1 MQTEQQEMTI
11 IKPFF
16 SVFLILM
23 VFYGSLMGQ
32 QADNEFAGWAKDV
45 FEEMTLEEKIGQLFI
60 IRAHSDKSRSYHE
73 HVGRTIKDFHV
84 GGVCFFQGGPGRQA
98 ALVNEYQ
105 ELSDIPLFVAQD
117 AEWGLGMRLDSTI
130 SFPRQMTLGA
140 LRDNGLIYDMGEQI
154 ARHLKHVGVNMNF
167 APVVD
172 VNSNP
177 ENPVINSRS
186 FGEVPRDVGEKASMY
201 VYGLQ
206 DNGVI
211 ATAKH
216 FPGHGDTDTDS
227 HKTLPVIHHDRQR
240 IDSTDLVP
248 FQSAI
253 KDGVSGIMAAHLHI
267 PALDSAKDRAS
278 TLSKPIITKLLQK
291 DMGFNGLVITD
302 ALEMTGV
309 TENNQPGQLELE
321 ALKAGNDI
329 LLMPVNIRKAV
340 KRIKNAV
347 ASGEITEG
355 EIDRKVK
362 KILKYKQLYNIHRT
376 SPVNTAS
383 LQKHLHNEN
392 AKSVIRKIAR
402 EAITVV
408 HNRKGIVPLK
418 RIDTMKIA
426 SVASGV
432 ENEQVFQ
439 RFMNHYAD
447 ITHFQVPKDV
457 TDTKQNQLLE
467 ELEDFDLILFSVHN
481 TSSFPFRNFGI
492 SSEEQ
497 ALADTL
503 AKIKPVVFNVFG
515 IPYALN
521 KFKNLQKFEAVLLSY
536 EDRDEMQQAA
546 AQALFG
552 GIALKGRLPVSLD
565 EYPVHH
571 GLETP
576 KIRMSFDDFFDI
588 GIKNKYIR
596 KIDSIASDGIEQK
609 AYPGC
614 QILMAKDGRIFYNKT
629 FGTHTYD
636 ENHKVKKNDLYD
648 LASLTKIAASTLS
661 VMKLQEDSLI
671 NIDRRLSYYLPFL
684 RHTNKSEIIVR
695 DVMAHQAGLQSWIP
709 YYVNTILD
717 EEPDSVIYRN
727 HLTEDYSVR
736 VAGDLYIHKDYKHQ
750 IFDTI
755 ATSPLREQHDYKY
768 SDLGFYLLYRA
779 IELVTNQ
786 PFEKYV
792 DQTFYKPLGLQTIQF
807 LPAYHVPEKRLVPT
821 EDDQAF
827 RKQLLRGDVHDP
839 GAAMLGGVS
848 GHAGLFSNAYDMAVL
863 MQMLLDNGTYGGRR
877 FFNPQTIH
885 EFTKTQFPLDDN
897 RRGIGF
903 DKPVID
909 GEDNGPTCQDA
920 SSSSFGHSGF
930 TGTYAWADPENGT
943 VYIFLSNR
951 IHPDASNRKLI
962 SMDIRT
968 KIQQVMYDAV
978 KDIQLQ

>member
-1 MQTEQQEMTI
+1 MRI
-11 IKPFF
+11 NKPFF
-16 SVFLILM
+16 SLSFILM
-23 VFYGSLMGQ
+23 MFCVSLMGQ
-32 QADNEFAGWAKDV
+32 QNEAEFTGWAEDV

-60 IRAHSDKSRSYHE
+60 IRAHSDKSRSYHK
-73 HVGRTIKDFHV
+73 HVGRTIKNFHV
-84 GGVCFFQGGPGRQA
+84 GGVCFFQGGPRRQA
-98 ALVNEYQ
+98 ELVNEYQ
-105 ELSDIPLFVAQD
+105 ELSRIPLFVAQD

-130 SFPRQMTLGA
+130 SFPRQMTLGS
-140 LRDNGLIYDMGEQI
+140 LRDNGLVYDMGEQI
-154 ARHLKHVGVNMNF
+154 ARHLKRVGVNMNF

-177 ENPVINSRS
+177 DNPVINSRS
-186 FGEVPRDVGEKASMY
+186 FGEAPQDVANKASMY

-227 HKTLPVIHHDRQR
+227 HKTLPVIRHDRQR
-240 IDSTDLVP
+240 IDSVDLVP

-267 PALDSAKDRAS
+267 PALDSVQSRAS
-278 TLSKPIITKLLQK
+278 TLSKPIITELLQR

-302 ALEMTGV
+302 ALEMAGV
-309 TENNQPGQLELE
+309 TENNQPGELELE

-329 LLMPVNIRKAV
+329 LLMPVNIKKAV
-340 KRIKNAV
+340 QRIKSAV
-347 ASGEITEG
+347 AKGEIAESV
-355 EIDRKVK
+355 IDRKVK

-376 SPVNTAS
+376 SPVKKAL
-383 LQKHLHNEN
+383 LQKHLQNEN
-392 AKSVIRKIAR
+392 ARSVIRKIAR
-402 EAITVV
+402 EAITMV
-408 HNRKGIVPLK
+408 HNRNDLVPLK

-439 RFMNHYAD
+439 RYMNHYTEV
-447 ITHFQVPKDV
+447 THFQVPKKV
-457 TDTKQNQLLE
+457 SEKQQKQLLKD
-467 ELEDFDLILFSVHN
+467 LEGFDLIVFSVHN

-503 AKIKPVVFNVFG
+503 AKLKPVVINIFG

-521 KFKNLQKFEAVLLSY
+521 KFENPQKFESVLISY
-536 EDRDEMQQAA
+536 EDREEMQKAA

-552 GIALKGRLPVSLD
+552 GIAVKGRLPVSLD
-565 EYPVHH
+565 AYPLHL
-571 GLETP
+571 GLETS
-576 KIRMSFDDFFDI
+576 KIRLSFEDFFDL
-588 GIKNKYIR
+588 GIKEKYIR
-596 KIDSIASDGIEQK
+596 KIDSIVTDGIEQQ

-614 QILMAKDGRIFYNKT
+614 QILMAKDGQVFYNKA

-636 ENHKVKKNDLYD
+636 EKRTVKKNDLYD

-684 RHTNKSEIIVR
+684 RHTNKSELLIR

-717 EEPDSVIYRN
+717 EEPDSAIYRN

-736 VAGDLYIHKDYKHQ
+736 VAGDLYIHKDYKHK

-792 DQTFYKPLGLQTIQF
+792 DESFYEPLGLQTIQF
-807 LPAYHVPEKRLVPT
+807 LPAHQVSENRLVPT

-848 GHAGLFSNAYDMAVL
+848 GHAGLFSNAFDMAVL
-863 MQMLLDNGTYGGRR
+863 MQMLLDGGVYGGRR
-877 FFNPQTIH
+877 FFNPQSVH

-903 DKPVID
+903 DKPVMN
-909 GEDNGPTCQDA
+909 GEEIGPTCKDA
-920 SSSSFGHSGF
+920 SSLSFGHSGF
-930 TGTYAWADPENGT
+930 TGTYAWADPQNGT

-978 KDIQLQ
+978 QDIQLQ